1 MRSTLTTLAVGFIL
15 GATLG
20 FAGLWT
26 QVIQPA
32 KEQITDL
39 ETEHG
44 VMQNALDTAT
54 EALTK
59 AAKELRGEAA
69 PAGERTDVGTGPA
82 PVPDPAAPLQPK
94 PLPLSDGGNATRA
107 NTRTIQIASELDS
120 VAEKLRSARQQP
132 RRR

>member
-32 KEQITDL
+32 KEQIQEL
-39 ETEHG
+39 EAEHG
-44 VMQNALDTAT
+44 ILQSALDTAT

-59 AAKELRGEAA
+59 AATELRAEAEKSTGQSIQA
-69 PAGERTDVGTGPA
+69 GTGP
-82 PVPDPAAPLQPK
+82 V
-94 PLPLSDGGNATRA
+94 PLPALPGQPQPAQPQPAQPGPTPLVVP
-107 NTRTIQIASELDS
+107 TRTREVANDLDS
-120 VAEKLRSARQQP
+120 LAKRLRETRN
-132 RRR
+132 RKR